1 MSTGALVMMAFAIVV
16 IWGGLA
22 WAVSRLYRFPEGSVR
37 LLDDDGRPVEGYA
50 ELV

>member
-1 MSTGALVMMAFAIVV
+1 MMAFAMIV

-37 LLDDDGRPVEGYA
+37 LLDDDGRPLDA
-50 ELV
+50 QPELR